1 MVRAMQEDQGPLQ
14 RHGQS
19 QSKRCLFAGL
29 AAYVSQ
35 RLVGVQSRESE
46 GRERVRFLRIPPCME
61 FHAALQLRMRKR
73 VVDVKAALGAT
84 QAHLTMGGEGQ
95 VDVDECDETAAACA
109 VQAMP
114 TFLFYKNNV
123 LVMQVT
129 VCTLLR
135 SCSLSHLSL
144 SRESSL

>member
-1 MVRAMQEDQGPLQ
+1 M
-14 RHGQS
+14 
-19 QSKRCLFAGL
+19 
-29 AAYVSQ
+29 
-35 RLVGVQSRESE
+35 
-46 GRERVRFLRIPPCME
+46 
-61 FHAALQLRMRKR
+61 
-73 VVDVKAALGAT
+73 
-84 QAHLTMGGEGQ
+84 
-95 VDVDECDETAAACA
+95 DVDECDETAAACG